1 MCYKQETSYNKYIK
15 TGSSSSSS
23 SSSKNEAIELI

>member
-23 SSSKNEAIELI
+23 SSKNEAIELI